1 MKLLKIILLY
11 ILAPIFVFIVATY
24 LSISITLKGQKTTIC
39 PDIRGKTVE
48 EAKALVESKGLSFTI
63 LRYERRNDVPY
74 NHITVQKPEANIN
87 TRLGRIVYVI
97 VSEGP
102 ELIKVPGVI
111 GKSLEEAKAVFD
123 EKKLI
128 LDKIITVPSAKTGKI
143 IAQMPTEGTE
153 ILQDSKVTL
162 IIGGEQKAYFFM
174 PDTRKMDITELAE
187 EMELKKIKYKI
198 NYARDEHGPYGSGF
212 SISVPARTIFK
223 SSDEVVI
230 NIY

>member
-1 MKLLKIILLY
+1 
-11 ILAPIFVFIVATY
+11 
-24 LSISITLKGQKTTIC
+24 
-39 PDIRGKTVE
+39 
-48 EAKALVESKGLSFTI
+48 
-63 LRYERRNDVPY
+63 
-74 NHITVQKPEANIN
+74 
-87 TRLGRIVYVI
+87 
-97 VSEGP
+97 
-102 ELIKVPGVI
+102 VPGVI

-128 LDKIITVPSAKTGKI
+128 LDKIITVPSSKTGKI